1 MNRLERI
8 VSNAQT
14 APIVDWEPGEGFVTE
29 VNGRRYRLGGEPDAA
44 RRNYVALVDGEDRK
58 AA

>member
-1 MNRLERI
+1 MNRFEQI
-8 VSNAQT
+8 VSKARV

-44 RRNYVALVDGEDRK
+44 RRNYVALVEDDRE